1 MWDALREL
9 CRRESKTVHMVCS
22 TVNNMRRESGMTA
35 ALRVYIVSY
44 FRSAATEDGHNLAGH
59 GSPETEAA
67 ADGKIDDNH
76 VIAARAE
83 QRIYDP
89 V

>member
-1 MWDALREL
+1 MEL
-9 CRRESKTVHMVCS
+9 
-22 TVNNMRRESGMTA
+22 
-35 ALRVYIVSY
+35 
-44 FRSAATEDGHNLAGH
+44 TEDGHNLAGH
-59 GSPETEAA
+59 GSPETDAA

-76 VIAARAE
+76 VIATRAE